1 MGKDRISNK
10 QEEAAK
16 KEVTREPAAQ
26 KSKKRWQLDKSKLL
40 CIDFICYYVM
50 YIKVLGAL
58 MPLSLITTN
67 NTDWRMKR

>member
-1 MGKDRISNK
+1 MQRKRQ
-10 QEEAAK
+10 QENLQLRR
-16 KEVTREPAAQ
+16 V
-26 KSKKRWQLDKSKLL
+26 KRWQLDKSKLL

>member
-1 MGKDRISNK
+1 MQRKRQ
-10 QEEAAK
+10 QENLQLRR
-16 KEVTREPAAQ
+16 V
-26 KSKKRWQLDKSKLL
+26 KRWQLDKSKLL

-58 MPLSLITTN
+58 MLLSLITTN